1 VYWLCGVVGEPGA
14 EMTPFPDPTAD
25 GWEDDPEHPR
35 TASELVVALDTT
47 WAIIDGCLDRW
58 TPEMLHETFE
68 RHAGGTVQIHSRG
81 SILQRMLTH
90 EAYHCGELSQTLGIH
105 GLPQIDLWR
114 PD

>member
-1 VYWLCGVVGEPGA
+1 
-14 EMTPFPDPTAD
+14 M
-25 GWEDDPEHPR
+25 
-35 TASELVVALDTT
+35 ALDST
-47 WAIIDGCLDRW
+47 WSIVDGVLDRW
-58 TPEMLHETFE
+58 TPEMLDEMVE
-68 RHAGGTVQIHSRG
+68 RSYGDERQVHSRA